1 MKNYT
6 FSLLFLLSIM
16 PTSAIEEVAFV
27 YGNNDKPIS
36 QKNFDTWDFTKAIRA
51 LGKPPGPVLQSTYD
65 MLRSSWKMDSYYKRN
80 GRQHYHM
87 LMLMK
92 NGQTTDMNTW
102 MLIRANSI
110 WLNHSCGV
118 DRRLFFTHLLKPYEQ
133 EKPQELPHQL
143 KWLSSLSYHPDFKT
157 PYLLG
162 IVTAQRGIPATLIE
176 RVNPFTRTTYLP
188 AEINRLWSDPVAHA
202 PFIMHHGSTFARHTL
217 RFLLHDS
224 SAIYES
230 ARHSG
235 LTCWNYTWGR
245 DLPEPIALGLQ
256 LMQKRNSGQ
265 LPTEEE
271 LRTIRKTAEGLPQ
284 EMQNFIVRNML
295 AADPTCMP
303 WKKLDD
309 PDATLAEM
317 PDCSAVRTAQWDDS
331 LLGETPGIEAD
342 LAALD
347 TLTAQEKE
355 ADMLSSLVLFTLAEG
370 ARTRKDNDLNKEIPT
385 QGHFRFFSSFD
396 VEISENGI
404 DVLIDEKGPR
414 FARRDEEMRHRCHR
428 LNVALHRCALRLA
441 LLERDG
447 KTEELTKHSAALA
460 ELLNRHRIWPLL
472 LNEAALRELSPECKV
487 LLLKHCKAGDNILRS
502 MVSIFSGGSVSVI
515 YDLAQLVTQR
525 RDEDNKPAPEPEL
538 LASFLRDCLIDNAPL
553 LFEEEQL
560 TDMQK
565 RWMELDDR
573 FPKKSITVSLLR
585 PGRMNDTMYRPAI
598 EPYRFSGESSR
609 RGYFLISHALKNGD
623 LATAEKLLSG
633 MTADPKMYRHLGT
646 RLAAALVARAGGNE
660 AAACEHERLGITQAA
675 MQQFSY
681 YIFHCTDA
689 HRLLLEHGFTDIS
702 ERLLLLTPDRELNYV
717 LPYLAWKLAEQRK
730 FRSAAFTAELL
741 LARFC
746 SYAAPFT
753 GLGTQADLITWRL
766 QADVYHAL
774 ALLQQGNQAAAN
786 TLLNTAMKQLER
798 MPEAAALLAPAIL
811 RCADIPAETR
821 SNYRQRLLC
830 GAANRSAALSAL
842 HQIPLEDLPT
852 ADESAELHA
861 LQKIHTPDGPRPPES
876 PFYTWHLKKPDIEEG
891 EEYTPDERTA
901 DHVTLNARI
910 VSTVYGQQGVSPWV
924 ELETETGRH
933 FKVNFEELEAD
944 DISNIINWKER
955 NNIRTWVYRKT
966 KYTGKP
972 PFDARLDRMVQGK
985 SGGKHLRNGI
995 DVSDGRLAEFTLTD
1009 GTYLKLHVNLL
1020 DDEAVSF
1027 IEQFPIKAK
1036 AEPHLHSSLSEAE
1049 ADAVRRNVTLRI
1061 FMLGKRGGPEE
1072 TDFRQHLREEGI
1084 SMQENNA
1091 LLVCYKDENGEWEEA
1106 GKAVMQ
1112 MLSHVRDLYET
1123 PGEDT
1128 LSGGFMLNISR
1139 ANSLRENRP
1148 SVSLYRYGNNAWND
1162 PDYKAL
1168 IEAIRKGNRPQ
1179 AEQLLNAR
1187 PELVKAHS
1195 YYTGMSGVIST
1206 AILNKKPDMLELMLE
1221 RGANPN
1227 SRTPDGHTAL
1237 FQAAHS
1243 PEMLRILLKYGARH
1257 DMLSREL
1264 NGNCIFPLFAARK
1277 HPEAVKVLLE
1287 HGVNPNTLNDE
1298 GSNVLH
1304 SLITGNMQIDGN
1316 ALIQLA
1322 KVMVPAGLDINAKD
1336 AEGHSLLFK
1345 VAECA
1350 DLNAPGRGIGKPEQH
1365 ALMIQTMKELI
1376 DLGADPE
1383 ESSGGF
1389 PPLLD
1394 RLKKVYT
1401 PTVNTEFCPEVEQ
1414 ILREYRRKPQN

>member
-1 MKNYT
+1 MKFHT
-6 FSLLFLLSIM
+6 LSLLFLLSIL
-16 PTSAIEEVAFV
+16 PTSAIEEVGKV
-27 YGNNDKPIS
+27 YGNNNKPIS

-51 LGKPPGPVLQSTYD
+51 LGNPPGPVLQSTYD
-65 MLRSSWKMDSYYKRN
+65 MLRSTWKMDSYYKRD
-80 GRQHYHM
+80 GRQHYLM

-110 WLNHSCGV
+110 WLNHSCSV
-118 DRRLFFTHLLKPYEQ
+118 DRRLFFTHLIKPYEQ

-143 KWLSSLSYHPDFKT
+143 KWVESLDYHPVFKT

-162 IVTAQRGIPATLIE
+162 IISAQRGIPATLIE

-230 ARHSG
+230 ARHRG

-245 DLPEPIALGLQ
+245 DLPEPIAQGLL
-256 LMQKRNSGQ
+256 LMQKRNAGL
-265 LPTEEE
+265 LPTREE
-271 LRTIRKTAEGLPQ
+271 LSTIRKSAEGLPQ
-284 EMQNFIVRNML
+284 EMQGFIVRNML
-295 AADPTCMP
+295 VADPTCMP

-309 PDATLAEM
+309 PGATLAEM

-331 LLGETPGIEAD
+331 LLGETQGIEAD

-347 TLTAQEKE
+347 TLTAQEQE
-355 ADMLSSLVLFTLAEG
+355 QDMLSSLVLFTLAEG
-370 ARTRKDNDLNKEIPT
+370 ARTRKDNDLNSEIPT
-385 QGHFRFFSSFD
+385 QGHFRVFSSFD

-414 FARRDEEMRHRCHR
+414 FASKDEEMRRRSHR
-428 LNVALHRCALRLA
+428 LNVSLHRCALRLA

-447 KTEELTKHSAALA
+447 KTEELTKYCAALA

-502 MVSIFSGGSVSVI
+502 MVNIFSGGCATTI
-515 YDLAQLVTQR
+515 YNLAQSVTQR
-525 RDEDNKPAPEPEL
+525 RDEDNKPDPEPEL
-538 LASFLRDCLIDNAPL
+538 LASFLRDCLIDISPL
-553 LFEEEQL
+553 LFTPEQL
-560 TDMQK
+560 TEMQK
-565 RWMELDDR
+565 RWLELDDR
-573 FPKKSITVSLLR
+573 FPKKSITISLFK
-585 PGRMNDTMYRPAI
+585 PGYMNDTLYSPSI

-609 RGYFLISHALKNGD
+609 RGYFLISHALKKGD
-623 LATAEKLLSG
+623 VDTAKKLLSG

-646 RLAAALVARAGGNE
+646 RLAAALVARAGGDE
-660 AAACEHERLGITQAA
+660 AAAREHERWGITQAA

-681 YIFHCTDA
+681 YIFHCVDA
-689 HRLLLEHGFTDIS
+689 HRLLLEHGFTQVS
-702 ERLLLLTPDRELNYV
+702 ERLLRLTPDRELNYI
-717 LPYLAWKLAEQRK
+717 LPYLAEKLAEQRK
-730 FRSAAFTAELL
+730 FRSAAFTMELL

-766 QADVYHAL
+766 RADVYHAL
-774 ALLQQGNQAAAN
+774 ALLQQGKQQAAN
-786 TLLNTAMKQLER
+786 TLLNTAVAQLER
-798 MPEAAALLAPAIL
+798 MPEAAALSAPAL
-811 RCADIPAETR
+811 LTCADIPADTR
-821 SNYRQRLLC
+821 RSYRERLLR
-830 GAANRSAALSAL
+830 GAAAHPAALAAL
-842 HQIPLEDLPT
+842 QQVPQANLPT
-852 ADESAELHA
+852 VDESDEVAA
-861 LQKIHTPDGPRPPES
+861 LQKIREPEGVKPLES
-876 PFYTWHLKKPDIEEG
+876 PYYTWHLQKQGETDEET
-891 EEYTPDERTA
+891 EQDERTA
-901 DHVTLNARI
+901 TRVTIDARI
-910 VSTVYGQQGVSPWV
+910 ISTVYGQQGLAPQV
-924 ELETETGRH
+924 ELETETGRK
-933 FKVNFEELEAD
+933 FKVEFDDLQAD
-944 DISNIINWKER
+944 DLANIIDWKER

-1020 DDEAVSF
+1020 DDEAVSY
-1027 IEQFPIKAK
+1027 IEQFPIKEK
-1036 AEPHLHSSLSEAE
+1036 AQPHLHSSLSEAE
-1049 ADAVRRNVTLRI
+1049 ADAVRRNVALRI

-1072 TDFRQHLREEGI
+1072 ADFRNHLSKEGV
-1084 SMQENNA
+1084 SLQENNA
-1091 LLVCYKDENGEWEEA
+1091 LLVCYKDDKGEWEES
-1106 GKAVMQ
+1106 GQAVMQ
-1112 MLSHVRDLYET
+1112 ILNHARELYET
-1123 PGEDT
+1123 PGENS
-1128 LSGGFMLNISR
+1128 LSGGFALNISR
-1139 ANSLRENRP
+1139 TNAFRENRP
-1148 SVSLYRYGNNAWND
+1148 AIFLYRYGNDASND

-1168 IEAIRKGNRPQ
+1168 TEAIRKGNRAR

-1195 YYTGMSGVIST
+1195 YYTGMNGVIST
-1206 AILNKKPDMLELMLE
+1206 AILNRKPDMLELMLQ

-1227 SRTPDGHTAL
+1227 TRTADGHTVL
-1237 FQAAHS
+1237 FQAAFS

-1264 NGNCIFPLFAARK
+1264 NGNCIHTLFAARK
-1277 HPEAVKVLLE
+1277 HPEAIKVLLE
-1287 HGVNPNTLNDE
+1287 HGVDPNTLNEE
-1298 GSNVLH
+1298 GENILH
-1304 SLITGNMQIDGN
+1304 SLINSNMQIDGN

-1322 KVMVPAGLDINAKD
+1322 KFMVPAGLDINATD
-1336 AEGHSLLFK
+1336 AMGRSLLYK

-1350 DLNAPGRGIGKPEQH
+1350 ALNAPGQAFGKPEQH
-1365 ALMIQTMKELI
+1365 ELMLRTMKELI

-1394 RLKKVYT
+1394 RLKNAYT
-1401 PTVNTEFCPEVEQ
+1401 PTINTELCPEVEQ